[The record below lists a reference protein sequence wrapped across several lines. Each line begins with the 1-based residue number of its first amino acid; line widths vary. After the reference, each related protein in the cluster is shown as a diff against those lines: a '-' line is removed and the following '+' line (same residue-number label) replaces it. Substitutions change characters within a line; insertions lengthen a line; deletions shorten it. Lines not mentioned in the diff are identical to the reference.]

1 MGKKQKK
8 TTARPSAPQSAGKD
22 SAGLSLGDLLS
33 AETLGKLKA
42 QADEMK
48 QAEASRKENLRKQE
62 EERKKQEQKQRE
74 NDFAYLLDNSDQ
86 GWSKY
91 K

>member
-8 TTARPSAPQSAGKD
+8 QPVRPSSSQPANKEG
-22 SAGLSLGDLLS
+22 AGLSLGDLLS

-48 QAEASRKENLRKQE
+48 QADAARKENLRKQE
-62 EERKKQEQKQRE
+62 DERKKQEQKRRE
-74 NDFAYLLDNSDQ
+74 NDFAYLLENSDQ
-86 GWSKY
+86 SWSKY